1 MFTLESGNGFWNPI
15 LWVLIIG
22 IAFLLFYGIRGF
34 GRKSYKKD
42 TLQTKAF
49 LSGNPEPSEEDL
61 HVKAHNLYWGFT
73 TTLKSLYTALRKLH
87 TGNVSD
93 YVLWFIVILAV
104 FFLIIGVI

>member
-1 MFTLESGNGFWNPI
+1 
-15 LWVLIIG
+15 V
-22 IAFLLFYGIRGF
+22 
-34 GRKSYKKD
+34 
-42 TLQTKAF
+42 F
-49 LSGNPEPSEEDL
+49 LSGNPEPSQEDM
-61 HVKAHNLYWGFT
+61 HVKANNLYWGFT